1 MNGAAGQASQ
11 GVNDVNPGA
20 STDLTGQIS
29 LSLNAVY
36 VVIGIVAVIMIIIG
50 GVNYATSQ
58 GDPTK
63 IKKAKDTILYGIVG
77 LVIVLMAFAITAF
90 VLGALNG

>member
-29 LSLNAVY
+29 LILNAVY

-63 IKKAKDTILYGIVG
+63 IKKAKDTILYGIIG

>member
-29 LSLNAVY
+29 LILNAVY
-36 VVIGIVAVIMIIIG
+36 VVAVIMIIIG